1 MNNNFTS
8 AEHCSGNRRVST
20 KVAATPT
27 KNGQKRDTQASTAVK
42 TERNIGRPRKR
53 WRDQLHLQG

>member
-1 MNNNFTS
+1 MS
-8 AEHCSGNRRVST
+8 AEYCSGKRTVST

-27 KNGQKRDTQASTAVK
+27 KNGQKQDTQAGRVVK
-42 TERNIGRPRKR
+42 TERNIGRLRKL

>member
-1 MNNNFTS
+1 MSTD
-8 AEHCSGNRRVST
+8 HCSGNRTVSA

-27 KNGQKRDTQASTAVK
+27 KYGQKQDIQAGRAVN
-42 TERNIGRPRKR
+42 TERNIGRLRKR